1 MASASL
7 DEETAK
13 KVLRQVEFYF
23 SDSNLPRDKFLM
35 KTIEE
40 SEDGL
45 VSLALIC
52 SFSRMKGHLGL
63 EGEAKPEDVSEETLK
78 AVAETL
84 RTSSVLKVSED
95 GKRIGRSTEL
105 LKPEE
110 VIEQVDVRT
119 IAVSPL
125 AHDVTMEELQTFFA
139 QYGKVNSV
147 RLPRHVADKRFF
159 CGTAL
164 VEFSSDEDTANFLKQ
179 NLNYSGADL
188 QLIPKKD
195 FDAEREKLIEV
206 VENSRSSKSASNK
219 DSSGGDTNYPKGVII
234 SFKLKPISEESS
246 VQNGINKVTED
257 SKLEDSV
264 NIKDDG
270 AKTVDDGQN
279 ADKGN
284 EKEKVSGEEEKN
296 VEDKS
301 QQKSSGNA
309 NEESVENETVGEGS
323 SSVAGKGEKDIVKR
337 EDLKELFQKYGTVKY
352 VDFTMGAESGFIRF
366 EEPEAA
372 QKARAAAVILEG
384 GLIVK
389 NFCASLEAV
398 TGEAEKDY
406 WSKLRVGQYR
416 EGKGNWGRGGRNHR
430 GGKHARSRDDFSG
443 GRGNKAQKV

>member
-52 SFSRMKGHLGL
+52 SFARMKSHLGL
-63 EGEAKPEDVSEETLK
+63 EDKTKLEDVSEETLK

-84 RTSSVLKVSED
+84 RSSFVVKVSED

-125 AHDVTMEELQTFFA
+125 AHDVTLEELETFFA
-139 QYGKVNSV
+139 QYGKVNSI

-164 VEFSSDEDTANFLKQ
+164 VEFSSDEDTANVLKQ
-179 NLNYSGADL
+179 SLNYSGADL
-188 QLIPKKD
+188 QLIPKKI
-195 FDAEREKLIEV
+195 FDAEREKLIEE
-206 VENSRSSKSASNK
+206 VERSHSSKTASNK

-234 SFKLKPISEESS
+234 SFQLKPISEESS
-246 VQNGINKVTED
+246 VQNGINTVAED
-257 SKLEDSV
+257 SRLEDSV
-264 NIKDDG
+264 NIKDG

-279 ADKGN
+279 ADEGN
-284 EKEKVSGEEEKN
+284 EKEKVGGEEEKN

-301 QQKSSGNA
+301 QQKSSGNS

-389 NFCASLEAV
+389 NLCASLEAV

-406 WSKLRVGQYR
+406 WSKLRVAQHR

-430 GGKHARSRDDFSG
+430 GGKHARSRDDSSG